1 MGGDFTRKNY
11 LLSHLDQAL
20 HEGWITIY
28 YQPIFHS
35 LSHKLSMAEAL
46 SRWIDPQYGFL
57 NPIDFIPVLEE
68 ARLLYKLDLYVLEL
82 ACQDIERARTAGR
95 EMCPVSINLSR
106 HDLELPEIH
115 KRINEVLSAHQIPHD
130 MIRIEIT
137 ESALADSEE
146 LAKHRIEDFRSDGYS
161 VWLDDFGCGY
171 SSFNTLQNF
180 NFDGVKLD
188 MDFLRKGNE
197 RTPVILKS
205 IIAMMK
211 KLGVLTLCEGVE
223 TEEQRAFLC
232 EIGCSY
238 LQGYYFSK
246 PLPILDMI
254 HEMSVRGVELE
265 TPADRIFYREVGRV
279 NVMDVENP
287 IRGSEHHEDIP
298 LAIIGI
304 DGKEILPIYAN
315 QKCRN
320 YTGFLPYKSFGQST
334 PEEELSDYQR
344 SFLQLAATSEKTG
357 QPTISNF
364 VSEEYVGSISVQ
376 YITAYRDRSAFLLRG
391 LNIVPFKDSMASR
404 IHFLQDL
411 YSLFDSVEEIIPG
424 KNIITH
430 LYGTYAPLSSM
441 ATMRLRQGFRFS
453 ATQLVHPAEQKRF
466 LEFLNP
472 DTMQARIADTP
483 NHILNGFFHLK
494 SDNGY
499 YVWKRVALAEVPDQN
514 NFKRFLLCIC
524 RNLVGWEEELLD
536 YANRNDRVAEDISD
550 GTENTDIL
558 KTASLWRALVNQKG
572 LGMFWKDKERRFVG
586 VNAAF
591 LRYYNLKISDLLGKN
606 DEDMGWHPDPEPF
619 KRDEERVLQDGAV
632 ITGAMGECLV
642 NGKIRKIMASKAPI
656 YEKNKIVGLIGFFM
670 DVTDAANQSEI
681 YRNSLYL
688 DMMTGLLNQRGLEE
702 ESKLF
707 ETRLSGR
714 DMTFGVIAVQIKNL
728 KSFTDSYGA
737 KAFSDYLKKVG
748 DVISEVVKPD
758 GIVGH
763 VSLGRFGIIVPVSDE
778 KVLRKIVTKL
788 KEELRSLQ
796 SLDDGTP
803 CTVYAMVGSA
813 LHRADRLLEETI
825 AEADSRLRDV
835 E

>member
-1 MGGDFTRKNY
+1 MGEDFTRKNY

-146 LAKHRIEDFRSDGYS
+146 LTKHRIEDFRSDGYS

-197 RTPVILKS
+197 RTPEILKS

-304 DGKEILPIYAN
+304 DGKKILPIYAN

-320 YTGFLPYKSFGQST
+320 YTGFLPYRSFGQST
-334 PEEELSDYQR
+334 PEEALSDYQR
-344 SFLQLAATSEKTG
+344 SFLQLVATSEKTG
-357 QPTISNF
+357 QPTISDF

-376 YITAYRDRSAFLLRG
+376 FITAYRDRSAFLL
-391 LNIVPFKDSMASR
+391 
-404 IHFLQDL
+404 
-411 YSLFDSVEEIIPG
+411 
-424 KNIITH
+424 
-430 LYGTYAPLSSM
+430 
-441 ATMRLRQGFRFS
+441 
-453 ATQLVHPAEQKRF
+453 
-466 LEFLNP
+466 
-472 DTMQARIADTP
+472 
-483 NHILNGFFHLK
+483 
-494 SDNGY
+494 
-499 YVWKRVALAEVPDQN
+499 
-514 NFKRFLLCIC
+514 
-524 RNLVGWEEELLD
+524 
-536 YANRNDRVAEDISD
+536 
-550 GTENTDIL
+550 
-558 KTASLWRALVNQKG
+558 
-572 LGMFWKDKERRFVG
+572 
-586 VNAAF
+586 
-591 LRYYNLKISDLLGKN
+591 
-606 DEDMGWHPDPEPF
+606 
-619 KRDEERVLQDGAV
+619 
-632 ITGAMGECLV
+632 
-642 NGKIRKIMASKAPI
+642 
-656 YEKNKIVGLIGFFM
+656 
-670 DVTDAANQSEI
+670 
-681 YRNSLYL
+681 
-688 DMMTGLLNQRGLEE
+688 
-702 ESKLF
+702 
-707 ETRLSGR
+707 
-714 DMTFGVIAVQIKNL
+714 
-728 KSFTDSYGA
+728 FT
-737 KAFSDYLKKVG
+737 V
-748 DVISEVVKPD
+748 
-758 GIVGH
+758 
-763 VSLGRFGIIVPVSDE
+763 
-778 KVLRKIVTKL
+778 
-788 KEELRSLQ
+788 
-796 SLDDGTP
+796 
-803 CTVYAMVGSA
+803 
-813 LHRADRLLEETI
+813 
-825 AEADSRLRDV
+825 
-835 E
+835 